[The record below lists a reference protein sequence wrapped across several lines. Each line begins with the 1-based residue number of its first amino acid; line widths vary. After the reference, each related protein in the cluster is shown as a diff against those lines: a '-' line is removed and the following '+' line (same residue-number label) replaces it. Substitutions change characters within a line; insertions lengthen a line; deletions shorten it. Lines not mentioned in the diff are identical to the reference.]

1 MLRQLAR
8 DHVILYLLLMIV
20 LGLILVVVGTYL
32 ILFVESI
39 FEFLEWFSIASAV
52 R

>member
-1 MLRQLAR
+1 MF
-8 DHVILYLLLMIV
+8 LYLLLIIV
-20 LGLILVVVGTYL
+20 LGLILGAVGIYL
-32 ILFVESI
+32 FLFIEAI